1 MEIKIYIANLGKY
14 NEGFL
19 VGDWFTLPIT
29 DWAEVVE
36 KIGLNEQYE
45 EWAIHDYE
53 APFEIS
59 EYDSIQRLNEIAAA
73 LAEINED
80 EDVIRALFSR
90 LKRDEALEKLRS
102 GEYRVYHDCDDMGD
116 VAYQIYEESGQ
127 LAEIEKI
134 ISSSYINWDAVGRDM
149 EIEGTFIYL
158 GDRRYL
164 EIIN

>member
-53 APFEIS
+53 APFKIS
-59 EYDSIQRLNEIAAA
+59 EYDSIQRLNEIAEA

-80 EDVIRALFSR
+80 EDVIRALFSH
-90 LKRDEALEKLRS
+90 LKPDEALEKLRN
-102 GEYRVYHDCDDMGD
+102 GEYRVYRDCDDMGD

-164 EIIN
+164 EIIG